1 MNTST
6 VSIQDKNGKYW
17 NTLCATEFVSSEIRN
32 MQRHLD
38 AAAKHPNAYRFL
50 DLATAIILVDGVPYQ
65 STDDDISDN
74 ELLKALGLLENE

>member
-17 NTLCATEFVSSEIRN
+17 NTTCSSAYIDSEIRN

-38 AAAKHPNAYRFL
+38 ATAKHPNAYRFL
-50 DLATAIILVDGVPYQ
+50 DLATAIILVAGVSYQ
-65 STDDDISDN
+65 SADDNLSDS
-74 ELLKALGLLENE
+74 ELLQALGL

>member
-1 MNTST
+1 
-6 VSIQDKNGKYW
+6 
-17 NTLCATEFVSSEIRN
+17 

-38 AAAKHPNAYRFL
+38 QAAKYPNAYRFL

-74 ELLKALGLLENE
+74 ELLKALGL